1 MTSTIND
8 IDLAFTRAPGTG
20 IREEPTF
27 SGALSFARRRYTKSL
42 DDCDLAVVGV
52 PYDLATTARPGAR
65 FGPRAVRE
73 ASSMIAWDRVHEWE
87 FDPFES
93 LAVIDYGDVLFD
105 AGNPAEVP
113 AEITQQFKTIHSQQV
128 KTLMLGGDH
137 FTTFPVLQS
146 LVATL
151 QTPVSLIHFDAH
163 SDTWREDGQRID
175 HGTMFY
181 HAAKQNLVDPATSA
195 QIGIRTY
202 NPESHGFN
210 VFSAERVAELGIA
223 ALVNQVRE
231 IVGTKPVY
239 ITFDIDCLDPSM
251 APGTGTPVIGGLSS
265 MQAQQ
270 ILRGLRGVNLVG
282 ADLVEVAPA
291 YDNSQITAL
300 AGATMAMN
308 LVALFASAQQP
319 S

>member
-1 MTSTIND
+1 M
-8 IDLAFTRAPGTG
+8 
-20 IREEPTF
+20 
-27 SGALSFARRRYTKSL
+27 
-42 DDCDLAVVGV
+42 
-52 PYDLATTARPGAR
+52 
-65 FGPRAVRE
+65 
-73 ASSMIAWDRVHEWE
+73 
-87 FDPFES
+87 
-93 LAVIDYGDVLFD
+93 
-105 AGNPAEVP
+105 
-113 AEITQQFKTIHSQQV
+113 
-128 KTLMLGGDH
+128 
-137 FTTFPVLQS
+137 
-146 LVATL
+146 
-151 QTPVSLIHFDAH
+151 
-163 SDTWREDGQRID
+163 
-175 HGTMFY
+175 
-181 HAAKQNLVDPATSA
+181 
-195 QIGIRTY
+195 
-202 NPESHGFN
+202 
-210 VFSAERVAELGIA
+210 FSAERVTELGIT

-239 ITFDIDCLDPSM
+239 VTFDIDCLDPSM

>member
-8 IDLAFTRAPGTG
+8 IDLAFTRSPDTG

-42 DDCDLAVVGV
+42 DNCDLAVVGV
-52 PYDLATTARPGAR
+52 PFDLATTARPGAR

-73 ASSMIAWDRVHEWE
+73 ASSMIAWDRVHGWE

-93 LAVIDYGDVLFD
+93 LRVIDYGDVLFD
-105 AGNPAEVP
+105 AGNPAGVP
-113 AEITQQFKTIHSQQV
+113 NEITQQFKAIHSQQV

-137 FTTFPVLQS
+137 FSTYPVLQS
-146 LVATL
+146 LVAAI

-163 SDTWREDGQRID
+163 SDTWREDGERID

-181 HAAKQNLVDPATSA
+181 HAVKQNLVDPTSSA
-195 QIGIRTY
+195 QIGIRTF

-210 VFSAERVAELGIA
+210 LFSAEQVTELGVAEL
-223 ALVNQVRE
+223 VDQVRK
-231 IVGTKPVY
+231 IVGTRPAY
-239 ITFDIDCLDPSM
+239 LTFDIDCLDPSM
-251 APGTGTPVIGGLSS
+251 APGTGTPVIGGLTS

-270 ILRGLRGVNLVG
+270 ILRGLRGINLVG

-300 AGATMAMN
+300 AGATLAMN
-308 LVALFASAQQP
+308 LVALFASAQ
-319 S
+319 